1 MPASSRSG
9 SRPPHPPGWK
19 MTPAE
24 AAEFRALLER
34 ERKRLV
40 SALAGMR
47 EDGQRTVG
55 DEVGIHGGVGADT
68 ASFTL
73 ERELGTGLEEGAQQ
87 TLVQIERALARIDDG
102 TYGICER
109 CGKPIGEERLLARP
123 AATLCIED
131 QRLAGRA

>member
-1 MPASSRSG
+1 
-9 SRPPHPPGWK
+9 

-24 AAEFRALLER
+24 AAEFRTLLEGER
-34 ERKRLV
+34 ERLML
-40 SALAGMR
+40 SLAGLR
-47 EDGQRTVG
+47 EDGQRTYA
-55 DEVGIHGGVGADT
+55 DELGVYGGVGADT
-68 ASFTL
+68 ASATF

-87 TLVQIERALARIDDG
+87 MLEQIERALARIDEG

-109 CGKPIGEERLLARP
+109 CGQPIAEERLLAKP